1 MSDKDTTTKQQ
12 THQHIYK
19 NTTETNYILC
29 NVEKAKTQFAGKNHY
44 RNGCQSKAHTCHN
57 SRNQE

>member
-1 MSDKDTTTKQQ
+1 MSDKDATTKQQ

-19 NTTETNYILC
+19 KKTETNYILC
-29 NVEKAKTQFAGKNHY
+29 NVENTQFAGKNHY
-44 RNGCQSKAHTCHN
+44 RNACQSKAHTCYN